1 MNKQSV
7 DIFILSGFL
16 GSGKSTLLK
25 ELIQLE
31 RKKGRRIG
39 VLMNELGEISI
50 DSAIIPSDTPLKEM
64 LNGCICCTI
73 QGELS
78 LQLNLLI
85 EEHELDVI
93 YIESTGA
100 AHPIEVIDACTHPIL
115 ASKVNVKAVITVV
128 NAKQWY
134 EKKMSIK
141 LKKFMVEQVKY
152 ADIVLINKKDQVE
165 ESVLSLIKES
175 IKEINDQA
183 IISIV
188 SFAKWNPSFLDVKGQ
203 TQEVSSTKFVDD
215 NHNSHVHNH
224 LHLRT
229 VSFPVNQAIDRIQF
243 LHWLERMKGQLF
255 RAKGF
260 IYLKETPGLF
270 LFNYAYG
277 EPVLERYALD
287 KKYDPVLVFIGED
300 IDRVDLEK
308 GLRKLQAKIVCS
320 NKLDSF

>member
-31 RKKGRRIG
+31 KKQGRRMG
-39 VLMNELGEISI
+39 VLMNELGDISI
-50 DSAIIPSDTPLKEM
+50 DSAIIPSNTPLKEM

-78 LQLNLLI
+78 VQLNVLI
-85 EEHELDVI
+85 QDHELDAI
-93 YIESTGA
+93 YIEATGA
-100 AHPIEVIDACTHPIL
+100 AHPLEIIDACTHPIL
-115 ASKVNVKAVITVV
+115 ASKVNVKAVLTVV

-134 EKKMSIK
+134 EKKMSNK
-141 LKKFMVEQVKY
+141 LKKLLVEQVKY
-152 ADIVLINKKDQVE
+152 ADVVLINKKDQVE
-165 ESVLSLIKES
+165 ESVLSLVKES

-183 IISIV
+183 IISSV
-188 SFAKWNPSFLDVKGQ
+188 TFGKWDSLFLYKKDPHLGEYSQ
-203 TQEVSSTKFVDD
+203 TLDGTHD
-215 NHNSHVHNH
+215 SHVHDH

-243 LHWLERMKGQLF
+243 LHWLERMKGQLI

-260 IYLKETPGLF
+260 IYLKESPGLF

-277 EPVLERYALD
+277 DPVFERYKMD
-287 KKYDPVLVFIGED
+287 KTYHPVLVFIGED
-300 IDRVDLEK
+300 LDQVEIEQ
-308 GLRKLQAKIVCS
+308 GLRKL
-320 NKLDSF
+320 